1 MKISEALNIFEK
13 NLKWR
18 QHTCIKRCRTWESAF
33 MVVGRDD
40 SKPTVD
46 QTHIMCLNLTR
57 VGTVAITAEAMEA
70 LSNDPTTNAS
80 RSHSP
85 I

>member
-1 MKISEALNIFEK
+1 
-13 NLKWR
+13 
-18 QHTCIKRCRTWESAF
+18 

-70 LSNDPTTNAS
+70 LSNDPTTNAVC
-80 RSHSP
+80 HSTGNNS
-85 I
+85 